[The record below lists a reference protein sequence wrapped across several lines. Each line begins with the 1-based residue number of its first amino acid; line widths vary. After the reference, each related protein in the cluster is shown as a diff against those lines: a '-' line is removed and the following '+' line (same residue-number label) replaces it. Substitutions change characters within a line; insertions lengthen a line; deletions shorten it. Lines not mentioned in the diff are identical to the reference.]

1 MDFKMAIRR
10 ALAEDVNGI
19 ARLHVSVWQAAYRG
33 HVPDSYLDGLE
44 PSQRAVMWS
53 RALQDP
59 TALVLVAV
67 EGASIVGFCSSLP
80 SRDPDASSSVAEISA
95 LYVDASCWRSGHG
108 TRLLEAAIES
118 ARLSGFREMTLWVL
132 AANVLARRF
141 YEARGFSADA
151 LTKTEERPG
160 FSLFEMR
167 YRRRI

>member
-1 MDFKMAIRR
+1 
-10 ALAEDVNGI
+10 
-19 ARLHVSVWQAAYRG
+19 
-33 HVPDSYLDGLE
+33 
-44 PSQRAVMWS
+44 MWS

-80 SRDPDASSSVAEISA
+80 SRDPDASSSVA
-95 LYVDASCWRSGHG
+95 
-108 TRLLEAAIES
+108 
-118 ARLSGFREMTLWVL
+118 
-132 AANVLARRF
+132 
-141 YEARGFSADA
+141 DA